1 MGADFISVTVPIAR
15 PKHEALEKL
24 LALSDTEIIDRM
36 RYGVYDPDIFDEYYT
51 FDDIGDPIGINRDV
65 LMPVLIE
72 ALDMTYNV
80 AEGRI
85 RYGSG
90 MTIGGALFATIG
102 EMSWGDPPEGY
113 DQLCVIYELGVTYDE
128 SKTLKW
134 VDA

>member
-24 LALSDTEIIDRM
+24 MSLSDTEIIDRM
-36 RYGVYDPDIFDEYYT
+36 RYGVYDPDIFEEFYT
-51 FDDIGDPIGINRDV
+51 LNDSGDPVGINRDV

-90 MTIGGALFATIG
+90 ITIGGAQFATVG
-102 EMSWGDPPEGY
+102 DMSWGDSPEGY

-128 SKTLKW
+128 DKSLKW
-134 VDA
+134 VEA